1 MAASVAALPQVVAI
15 DQLTPT
21 DLPMVGGKALALSRL
36 RQIGLRVPAGV
47 CVTTAVYHAYLA
59 TTGLDQRIELLLGRK
74 EFAAMRWEELWDLA
88 LRIRSLFLRT
98 PLPRVLQRTLLDA
111 LAGQLAGAVV
121 VRSSAPAEDSASHSF
136 AGLHESFVNVRGAE
150 AVLRSIRLVWASLW
164 SDRALLYRR
173 ELGLDVARSAMAVV
187 VQKLVAGDC
196 SGIAFSRDPGGGGGA
211 MIEAVWGLNQG
222 LVDGTVAPD
231 RWQVQGEGGT
241 ILTHTA
247 PQQRQALGCGR
258 GGVRAVRLPREK
270 AARPP
275 LDPAGLAQVLGA
287 VLAAE
292 QLFGCPQ
299 DMEWTVVSGELY
311 ILQSRPITTA
321 IDDERSWYLT
331 LHRSCANLQQLRHT
345 LEAELLPAMAEAAAQ
360 LDRVD
365 LSDLDDAALCAE
377 IATRREL
384 LYSWE
389 QRYRDYC
396 IPMAHGIRLF
406 GQYYNDRLQP
416 SDPFQFTNLLA
427 ATEMLAIDRN
437 RRLEEMA
444 TLLRNDPQLA
454 EALRRGQLPGGHCL
468 SQLMTAFHNDFGDL
482 AWVAGGGSSPLPGL
496 LLELAKQPPRAAVAS
511 RDVERLRAEYLKA
524 VPKGERP
531 IAADL
536 LELARASYRL
546 RDNDNLALG
555 AINAR
560 LQAALTEAARRRAS
574 VDEPLGKVRA
584 GRVSR
589 RLTAPSVPAA
599 GSTHLA
605 GARHQAR
612 QLVGQPAVAGLGHG
626 PARVIERPADL
637 RDFRAGEILVCDAVD
652 PNMTFVV
659 PLAAG
664 IVERRGGMLIHGA
677 IIARE
682 YGIPCVTGI
691 PDATR
696 LICSGDRLTV
706 DGFLGLVIIDTERRA
721 HNLC

>member
-1 MAASVAALPQVVAI
+1 MAASVAALPQVIAI
-15 DQLTPT
+15 DQLTPA

-47 CVTTAVYHAYLA
+47 CVTTAVYHAYLVA
-59 TTGLDQRIELLLGRK
+59 TGLDQRIELLLGRK

-88 LRIRSLFLRT
+88 LRIRNLFLRT
-98 PLPRVLQRTLLDA
+98 PLPSVLQRTLLDG
-111 LAGQLAGAVV
+111 LAGQLPGTVV

-187 VQKLVAGDC
+187 VQELVAGEC

-231 RWQVQGEGGT
+231 RWQVKGEGGT
-241 ILTHTA
+241 ILTHAA
-247 PQQRQALGCGR
+247 PLQRQALGCGR

-275 LDPAGLAQVLGA
+275 LDPAGIARVLSA

-299 DMEWTVVSGELY
+299 DMEWTVASGELY
-311 ILQSRPITTA
+311 VLQSRPITTA

-384 LYSWE
+384 LSSWE

-406 GQYYNDRLQP
+406 GQYYNDLLQP
-416 SDPFQFTNLLA
+416 SDPFEFTKLLA

-444 TLLRNDPQLA
+444 TLLRNEPQLT
-454 EALRRGQLPGGHCL
+454 EALSQGRLPDGHRL

-482 AWVAGGGSSPLPGL
+482 AWVAGGGSSPLSGL
-496 LLELAKQPPRAAVAS
+496 LLELANQPPRAAVAC
-511 RDVERLRAEYLKA
+511 RDVERLCAEYLQA
-524 VPKGERP
+524 VPKGERS

-560 LQAALTEAARRRAS
+560 LQAALSEAARRAT
-574 VDEPLGKVRA
+574 VAGPVGKGGT
-584 GRVSR
+584 GRVGR
-589 RLTAPSVPAA
+589 RVSAPPVPAG

-706 DGFLGLVIIDTERRA
+706 DGYLGLVIIDTERRA